1 METPQNNRTLSALAR
16 LARAVSGGEFRAR
29 VLLSR
34 VCDAVADAFDF
45 RRVAIFRYSPETNM
59 IVPFAAHGAEP
70 EQAGR
75 VPAAPLDL
83 VPIFERA
90 LAEGKA
96 VQSVAVAEEGGLRP
110 QAAAMLGVE
119 SLAVAPLISEGNCL
133 GFLACDRAGER
144 FELDRGELDLL
155 SMLGTL
161 TAVLLEKA
169 VEQSQLRRLNELKS
183 EFIALASHELRTP
196 AAVIYGISE
205 TLRLRGD
212 EIPAASRE
220 ELAQAL
226 YAQAGRLRH
235 LVEQLLDLSRL
246 EAEAV
251 RIEPQLLV
259 VREHLQAI
267 VTAVAPSPEAVDVQV
282 PVDLS
287 VLVDPVAFD
296 RIVSNLVTNALRYG
310 EPPVV
315 VRSELRDGDMCVVV
329 EDRGPGV
336 PEEFVPRLFER
347 FSRAE
352 SERRREGAGL
362 GLSIAQSYAQAH
374 GGHIAYVPAEPHG
387 ARFELVL
394 PAQ

>member
-1 METPQNNRTLSALAR
+1 METPHNNRTLSALYR

-29 VLLSR
+29 ALLSR
-34 VCDAVADAFDF
+34 VCEAVADAFGF
-45 RRVAIFRYSPETNM
+45 RRVAIFRYLEETNT
-59 IVPFAAHGAEP
+59 IVPFAAHGAAP
-70 EQAGR
+70 EQEEH

-83 VPIFERA
+83 VPIFQRA
-90 LAEGKA
+90 LEEGKA
-96 VQSVAVAEEGGLRP
+96 VQSVSVAAEGALRP

-119 SLAVAPLISEGNCL
+119 SLAVTPLITEGRCL

-144 FELDRGELDLL
+144 FALDEGELDLL
-155 SMLGTL
+155 SMMGTL

-169 VEQSQLRRLNELKS
+169 IEQSQLRRLNELKS
-183 EFIALASHELRTP
+183 EFISLASHELRTP

-212 EIPAASRE
+212 ELPAARRE

-226 YAQAGRLRH
+226 YAHAGRLRH

-251 RIEPQLLV
+251 RIEP
-259 VREHLQAI
+259 
-267 VTAVAPSPEAVDVQV
+267 
-282 PVDLS
+282 
-287 VLVDPVAFD
+287 
-296 RIVSNLVTNALRYG
+296 
-310 EPPVV
+310 
-315 VRSELRDGDMCVVV
+315 
-329 EDRGPGV
+329 
-336 PEEFVPRLFER
+336 RLFER

-352 SERRREGAGL
+352 SEQRREGAGL

-374 GGHIAYVPAEPHG
+374 GGYVAYVPAEPRG